1 MALHFRW
8 VGDEDLDRVAETRAL
23 CFAHTPKDIERYRTY
38 IRADS
43 RAKAGDFLLAEEN
56 GVAVGTSTGL
66 SMTMWVR
73 GSPIPCQGVAFV
85 GTIKTHRRRGH
96 GGDGVATQIMRET
109 SRTARERGQMVS
121 ALMPFRASFYEHFG
135 YGLVER
141 RNDWTVPLSILPS
154 GPTEGLRFYRPDDMS
169 QLTSFRQRVIQRG
182 QCEIERSAAAWEG
195 QLNRADHGFAIVDR
209 PTVDGPVRGYFW
221 MEQVQVGGRN
231 HVQVRDVLYEDVD
244 ALKRQM
250 HFLASLRDQY
260 SVATLNLPSDLPLQW
275 LLREG
280 QLPHRPVEHAVPE
293 LRQIT
298 RLQLRVLDH
307 KRFIEAMHLAPHTRG
322 QVVVAVQEAEGT
334 TSRFAIDLNGGR
346 ATVTAGESSPGFAC
360 PDRVWAAI
368 VCGDLSATRA
378 VQLGLAAAED
388 SRAPE
393 VLDVFSVGPVPFCD
407 EGF

>member
-1 MALHFRW
+1 MPLLLRW

-23 CFAHTPKDIERYRTY
+23 CFAHAPKDFERYRNY
-38 IRADS
+38 IRADP
-43 RAKAGDFLLAEEN
+43 RAKAGDFLLAQEN
-56 GVAVGTSTGL
+56 GDAVGTATSL

-73 GSPIPCQGVAFV
+73 GSPVPCQGVAFV
-85 GTIKTHRRRGH
+85 GTIKTHRRRMH
-96 GGDGVATQIMRET
+96 SGDGVATQIMRET
-109 SRTARERGQMVS
+109 LRMAREREQVVS

-141 RNDWTVPLSILPS
+141 RNEWSVPLSILPS
-154 GPTEGLRFYRPDDMS
+154 GPSEGLRFYRPDDMPE
-169 QLTSFRQRVIQRG
+169 LASFRQRVIQHG

-195 QLNRADHGFAIVDR
+195 ALKRADHGFAIVDR
-209 PTVDGPVRGYFW
+209 PSVDGPVRGYFW
-221 MEQVQVGGRN
+221 MEQGQAGGRN
-231 HVQVRDVLYEDVD
+231 CIQVRDILYQDID

-260 SVATLNLPSDLPLQW
+260 SVAVLALPSDLPLQW

-298 RLQLRVLDH
+298 RLQLRILDH
-307 KRFIEAMHLAPHTRG
+307 KRFIEAMRLAAHSPGRA
-322 QVVVAVQEAEGT
+322 VVAVQEAEGT
-334 TSRFAIDLNGGR
+334 TSRFAIDFDGGR
-346 ATVTAGESSPGFAC
+346 AKLTASESAPGFAC

-368 VCGDLSATRA
+368 VCGDLSAARA

-393 VLDVFSVGPVPFCD
+393 VLDVFSGGPVPFCD